1 MGWWQAVRPAA
12 FIPFRAAAK
21 RGNPSPSNIQN
32 GPSRFGYCWFPLPF
46 LFRQFWH
53 DQRRIARS
61 FSQPVPTSGFLR
73 VRGVLNVIPPFPN
86 LSDGFLASRMVC
98 RPTSANAIE
107 LQRVSRTTRALLLMP
122 TAAKPPSLLIPASL
136 PTLSVTRTNTIL
148 PLDHPSSLTPTPM
161 CSQLRSAFSACKVFK
176 SPKSEASYHRLHP
189 IYCSPFYFLS
199 GKG

>member
-1 MGWWQAVRPAA
+1 
-12 FIPFRAAAK
+12 
-21 RGNPSPSNIQN
+21 
-32 GPSRFGYCWFPLPF
+32 
-46 LFRQFWH
+46 
-53 DQRRIARS
+53 
-61 FSQPVPTSGFLR
+61 
-73 VRGVLNVIPPFPN
+73 
-86 LSDGFLASRMVC
+86 MVC

-161 CSQLRSAFSACKVFK
+161 CSQLRSAFPACKVFK

-189 IYCSPFYFLS
+189 IYCSPFCFLS
-199 GKG
+199 GKGRGWTAQRYHLASKTEKVIRRMVWFPYQLNNDASAPVAILSGLLNVESEVNVGERVSGGVLR